1 MLSFIMVKRLNI
13 AVDEEMFRRME
24 RLPGTSTDKI
34 KAALEAWVPV
44 AEKMLLE
51 ELKKEEGEHAE

>member
-13 AVDEEMFRRME
+13 AVDEELFRRME

-34 KAALEAWVPV
+34 KAALEAWIPA
-44 AEKMLLE
+44 AEKELLE
-51 ELKKEEGEHAE
+51 ELKRRKGEHTE